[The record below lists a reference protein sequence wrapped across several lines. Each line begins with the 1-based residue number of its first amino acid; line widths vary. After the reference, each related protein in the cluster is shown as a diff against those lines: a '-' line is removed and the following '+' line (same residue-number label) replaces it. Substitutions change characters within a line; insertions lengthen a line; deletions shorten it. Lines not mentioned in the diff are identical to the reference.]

1 MNKNLTVPEN
11 ISIKEAMKQLDLTA
25 EKVLLVVD
33 EGGKLRGAISDGDV
47 RRAILAGKKIDDS
60 IENVFNTKPIFLY
73 AGEAGEEAVKK
84 ILIEKKIEL
93 VPIVDREMRVLD
105 FVTWD
110 AVFRGERT
118 QLTES
123 VEKIDVPVVIMAGG
137 KGTRMEPFTKVLPK
151 PLIPIGEKT
160 IAELIIDQFL
170 ACGVKDFY
178 FTLNYKGDMIK
189 AYFNSI
195 ERDYNVDYVYEDDFY
210 GTAGC
215 LKLLDDVIKGT
226 FILSNCDILV
236 RANYAKVLEFHRQN
250 ESELTVLSAIQH
262 YQIPYG
268 VIRFGKNGAISEIQE
283 KPEHTFTINTGVYFV
298 NRECLDLIPEGKIFH
313 MTDLIEDLMKAGRGV
328 YTYPVNANDY
338 VDIGQWDEYRKTV
351 SRMVV

>member
-110 AVFRGERT
+110 TVFRGERT

-123 VEKIDVPVVIMAGG
+123 VEKIDVPVVIMMPAARAPGWS
-137 KGTRMEPFTKVLPK
+137 PSPK
-151 PLIPIGEKT
+151 CYPSRS
-160 IAELIIDQFL
+160 FR
-170 ACGVKDFY
+170 
-178 FTLNYKGDMIK
+178 
-189 AYFNSI
+189 S
-195 ERDYNVDYVYEDDFY
+195 
-210 GTAGC
+210 
-215 LKLLDDVIKGT
+215 
-226 FILSNCDILV
+226 
-236 RANYAKVLEFHRQN
+236 
-250 ESELTVLSAIQH
+250 
-262 YQIPYG
+262 
-268 VIRFGKNGAISEIQE
+268 
-283 KPEHTFTINTGVYFV
+283 
-298 NRECLDLIPEGKIFH
+298 
-313 MTDLIEDLMKAGRGV
+313 GRKRS
-328 YTYPVNANDY
+328 PN
-338 VDIGQWDEYRKTV
+338 
-351 SRMVV
+351 